1 MFVRFIAPLGILT
14 IGFFFCATLSPA
26 KPDYTRR
33 TNKECEYCHPPK
45 SRELNEAGKYY
56 QAHKNSLVGYTPKE
70 QAKQEPPPASM
81 SPAPPRKSK

>member
-1 MFVRFIAPLGILT
+1 MHARLIAPLGILT
-14 IGFFFCATLSPA
+14 AGFFFCATLGTA

-56 QAHKNSLVGYTPKE
+56 QAHKNSLVGYAPKE
-70 QAKQEPPPASM
+70 QAKQEPPSSSA
-81 SPAPPRKSK
+81 SPAQPRKSK